1 MNYERKAGVQ
11 TPCSTFPGTPCS
23 SAQPPCTPPAG
34 GRAGSCRSRVVPLPQ
49 APKAVLSTQP
59 RKRATEGR
67 WGVHAPLVQVALA
80 CLPSPLAPASQE
92 AKLGAMVEG
101 WCLPTAPQLHG
112 PTHSKALKYEIRK
125 ILTGPGHDLGHSIDL
140 ICISIDGI
148 SLAFVPNLAHSRL
161 QRS

>member
-1 MNYERKAGVQ
+1 MRQAVLVQGLPRRHGRWQVGVVLSLERCRVRSQFNPLNCERKAGVQ

-59 RKRATEGR
+59 RKRATEHATEGR

-80 CLPSPLAPASQE
+80 CLPGPLAPASQE
-92 AKLGAMVEG
+92 AKLGAMAEG

-112 PTHSKALKYEIRK
+112 PTHSKALK
-125 ILTGPGHDLGHSIDL
+125 
-140 ICISIDGI
+140 
-148 SLAFVPNLAHSRL
+148 
-161 QRS
+161 

>member
-1 MNYERKAGVQ
+1 MAVVLSLERGLLRSQFNPLNCERKAGVE

-67 WGVHAPLVQVALA
+67 WGVHVPLVQMAPA
-80 CLPSPLAPASQE
+80 CLPGPLARASQE

-101 WCLPTAPQLHG
+101 WCLPTAPLLLCPAHA
-112 PTHSKALKYEIRK
+112 KALK
-125 ILTGPGHDLGHSIDL
+125 
-140 ICISIDGI
+140 
-148 SLAFVPNLAHSRL
+148 
-161 QRS
+161 